1 MNFSSLQVMQQE
13 NLSRGSLLVTVN
25 TLLPNRPIPGA
36 SISISYTG
44 DPDSVIEEVTTDSS
58 GQTPLVELPAPA
70 LEYSMEP
77 SEVRPYSEYDISVEA
92 PGYEPVVVEAS
103 EILPDVTSLQPISM
117 IPEQE
122 PGREEDIFI
131 PDHTLYGDYPPKI
144 PEAEIKPMDETGEIV
159 LSRVV
164 IPEYVVVHEYAHFV
178 HCDHSPAFWAVVA
191 RILPDYKARRAL
203 LRA

>member
-1 MNFSSLQVMQQE
+1 MA
-13 NLSRGSLLVTVN
+13 GATVT
-25 TLLPNRPIPGA
+25 
-36 SISISYTG
+36 ISITG
-44 DPDSVIEEVTTDSS
+44 QPGSIIERLTTDDS

-103 EILPDVTSLQPISM
+103 EVLPDVTSLQPISM

-164 IPEYVVVHEYAHFV
+164 IPEYVCGSRWCALRF
-178 HCDHSPAFWAVVA
+178 HSP
-191 RILPDYKARRAL
+191 KL
-203 LRA
+203 LCPVCGLHQKCGFIGNLRHLA